1 MQKGH
6 AMTHPNKYKIIVNPT
21 SGRGHGAQI
30 IPQLESFLH
39 ELGVDFDLVQTERPL
54 HAIELAQ
61 QAAHD
66 GYGVVVGVG
75 GDGTANEV
83 VNGLMQA
90 KQAGA
95 DKTALGMLPAGRG
108 NDFVYGIGMPDDL
121 EAGCRVLAQ
130 GQRQRIDVGYME
142 GGLFPNGRFFGNSLG
157 IGFDAVVGFEAVKL
171 TRLSGFPSYL
181 VGALKTIFL
190 YYQAPQVE
198 ITCDGQ
204 TITLPALMISIM
216 NGQRQGG
223 AFIMSPDARNDDG
236 LFDLCIVEGVS
247 RKRIFTLIPHFFKG
261 SQFGQPEVQLV
272 QTEKMV
278 VTAVTG
284 TLPAHLDGETVCT
297 DGTQLTVNLLPN
309 QLDVICPVDKITA

>member
-1 MQKGH
+1 
-6 AMTHPNKYKIIVNPT
+6 MTHPNKYKIIVNPT
-21 SGRGHGAQI
+21 SGRGNGARI
-30 IPQLESFLH
+30 MPQLEDCLH
-39 ELGVDFDLVQTERPL
+39 AHGLDFDLVQTERPL

-61 QAAHD
+61 QAARD

-83 VNGLMQA
+83 INGLMLAQ
-90 KQAGA
+90 QAGA
-95 DKTALGMLPAGRG
+95 NHTAMGMLPAGRG

-121 EAGCRVLAQ
+121 AAGCRVLAQ
-130 GQRQRIDVGYME
+130 GDRRQMDVGYVE
-142 GGLFPNGRFFGNSLG
+142 GGLFPDGRFFGNSLG

-198 ITCDGQ
+198 IAFDGQ
-204 TITLPALMISIM
+204 VITLPALMISIM

-223 AFIMSPDARNDDG
+223 AFMMSPAALNDDG
-236 LFDLCIVEGVS
+236 LFDLCVVEEVS
-247 RKRIFTLIPHFFKG
+247 RRRIFTLIPHFFKG
-261 SQFGQPEVQLV
+261 SQYGQPEVQLV
-272 QTEKMV
+272 QTGELV

-284 TLPAHLDGETVCT
+284 SLPAHLDGETICT
-297 DGTQLTVNLLPN
+297 DGDKLTVKLLPRA
-309 QLDVICPVDKITA
+309 LDVICPVDKITA